1 MCGFVAIIGC
11 SVSDRDARAA
21 LDTLRHRGPDDEGVH
36 VEPSVWLGH
45 RRLSIIDLGPGGH
58 QPMVEPSTGVVA
70 VYNGEIYNYLEL
82 RRELEARGHVF
93 RSASD
98 TEVLLHSYLEWD
110 ADCVEHFNGMWAFVI
125 WDQRRQRA
133 FFARDRFG
141 VKPFCYAAVDGG
153 LAIASEP
160 KALLSAFPQLRAVD
174 ASTIFDLLTL
184 KRESHDERTFYSLVK
199 SLSPGHRGTFRPGAG
214 HPEIERY
221 WRYPQPPHENPWN
234 ESDALGRLS
243 ELIGD
248 SVALRLRSDV
258 PVGMTISGGVD
269 STAILDALAKLRSA
283 RGADVTSYTAIYGE
297 SHDRGAF
304 DERKW
309 ARTAVR
315 KYSNVRLSEVPAD
328 LDDWLGVLQR
338 ITWHL
343 DGPCRSPQVFPM
355 WMIME
360 RARADG
366 VPVLLEG
373 QGADEVFGG
382 YPHHAALA
390 LIDRLREGPR
400 RDFERGWRA
409 IPATA
414 RAATRADSVKGL
426 VKDLGG
432 ATFPPL
438 RALDAHRSTLRDV
451 LSDDFVAELASAPPA
466 SPEPR
471 ANMNGNG
478 RQAARLY
485 RDFSHDILPGALRF
499 TDAVSMAH
507 SIEVRSPFMDYRL
520 VEFGMSL
527 PPRARVAAGETKRV
541 LRDYLRSVGQ
551 REIAERPDKKGFPTP
566 AFAWMAADNGALLRD
581 VLLDDA
587 AQTRAIVDPP
597 KLDRAIARHAD
608 GAWAGGTALYSLLT
622 TEVWWQQ
629 LARTA

>member
-1 MCGFVAIIGC
+1 MCGFLAVIGC
-11 SVSDRDARAA
+11 SVSDRDALAA
-21 LDTLRHRGPDDEGVH
+21 LDTLRHRGPDDQGVH
-36 VEPSVWLGH
+36 VEPSAWLGH

-58 QPMVEPSTGVVA
+58 QPMVEPSTGVVV

-82 RRELEARGHVF
+82 RRELEARGHAF
-93 RSASD
+93 RSTSD
-98 TEVLLHSYLEWD
+98 TEVLVHSYLEWN

-125 WDQRRQRA
+125 WDPREQRA

-174 ASTIFDLLTL
+174 TSTIFELLTL
-184 KRESHDERTFYSLVK
+184 KRETHDERTFYSRVK
-199 SLSPGHRGTFRPGAG
+199 SLLPGHRGTFRPGTG
-214 HPEIERY
+214 HPEIGRY
-221 WRYPQPPHENPWN
+221 WRYPEPPHENPWN
-234 ESDALGRLS
+234 ETDALARLS
-243 ELIGD
+243 ELMTD

-269 STAILDALAKLRSA
+269 STAILDAMAKIRSA
-283 RGADVTSYTAIYGE
+283 RGADVTSYTAVYAE
-297 SHDRGAF
+297 SSDHGGI
-304 DERKW
+304 DEREW

-315 KYSNVRLSEVPAD
+315 KYPNVSLSEVPAD
-328 LDDWLGVLQR
+328 LDDWLEVLQR

-390 LIDRLREGPR
+390 VIDRLREGPR
-400 RDFERGWRA
+400 RDFERGWGA
-409 IPATA
+409 VPAAA
-414 RAATRADSVKGL
+414 RAATRAASPKAL
-426 VKDLGG
+426 VKDLGV
-432 ATFPPL
+432 ATLPLL

-451 LSDDFVAELASAPPA
+451 LSNDFVAELASAPSA
-466 SPEPR
+466 AQAATNDDE
-471 ANMNGNG
+471 

-520 VEFGMSL
+520 VEFGITL
-527 PPRARVAAGETKRV
+527 PPPARVAAGRTKRV
-541 LRDYLRSVGQ
+541 LRDYLRGVGQ

-566 AFAWMAADNGALLRD
+566 AFAWMAAENGALLRD

-587 AQTRAIVDPP
+587 AQTRAIVDAR
-597 KLDRAIARHAD
+597 KLDRAIARHAG
-608 GAWAGGTALYSLLT
+608 GAWAAGTALYSLLA

-629 LARTA
+629 LGSSA